1 MIDEVRMTFN
11 GNWYHIIMGIAVL
24 AGLIC
29 CKGRRKAFFVPA
41 VIISAVILNPL
52 MYQFWNKF
60 SAYGYWRLLWILPVV
75 PACAMIPAYVVE
87 KVKSNAIRMAAVGIA
102 IAVFVLSGSIVFGLR
117 NTSFTQAV
125 NPDKLPDS
133 VVKVGEALLEMDEQ
147 PHVVTDSSLSQYLRQ
162 YSGKIHSMYSRDVVF
177 EGANSPQAKE
187 TYDNLAASE
196 GSMDVVARNMMTY
209 GYQYL
214 VTNNSD
220 DARQAKIEAAGFSFV
235 RQVNGYGIYRIDNS
249 AMER

>member
-1 MIDEVRMTFN
+1 MIDEVMMTFK
-11 GNWYHIIMGIAVL
+11 GNWYLIIMGVAVL
-24 AGLIC
+24 TGLIF
-29 CKGRRKAFFVPA
+29 CKGKRKPFFIPA
-41 VIISAVILNPL
+41 MILSGAILNPL

-60 SAYGYWRLLWILPVV
+60 NTYGYWRLLWILPVV
-75 PACAMIPAYVVE
+75 PACAMIPAYVFE
-87 KVKSNAIRMAAVGIA
+87 KVKTNVVRIA
-102 IAVFVLSGSIVFGLR
+102 IVCIAAAVFVVGGSIVFSLW
-117 NTSFTQAV
+117 NTKFAV
-125 NPDKLPDS
+125 ATNPDKLPDS

-220 DARQAKIEAAGFSFV
+220 DARKAKIEAAGFSFV

>member
-11 GNWYHIIMGIAVL
+11 GNWYLIIMGIAVL

-29 CKGRRKAFFVPA
+29 CKGRRKTFFVPA

-102 IAVFVLSGSIVFGLR
+102 IAVFVLCGSIVFGLR

-220 DARQAKIEAAGFSFV
+220 DARKAKIEAAGFSFV

>member
-1 MIDEVRMTFN
+1 MIDEVMMTFK
-11 GNWYHIIMGIAVL
+11 GNWYLIIMGVAVL
-24 AGLIC
+24 TGLIF
-29 CKGRRKAFFVPA
+29 CKGKRKPFFIPA
-41 VIISAVILNPL
+41 MILSGAILNPL

-60 SAYGYWRLLWILPVV
+60 NTYGYWRLLWILPVV

-220 DARQAKIEAAGFSFV
+220 DARKAKIEAAGFSFV